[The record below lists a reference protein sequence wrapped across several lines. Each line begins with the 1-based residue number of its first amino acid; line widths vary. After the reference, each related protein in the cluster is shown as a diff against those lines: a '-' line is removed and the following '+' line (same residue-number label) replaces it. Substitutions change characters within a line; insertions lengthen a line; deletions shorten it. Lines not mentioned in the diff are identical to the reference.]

1 MRLVWEDDFD
11 GPSLNSSRWN
21 VLEQAHRGGV
31 YMRANV
37 GLEGGHL
44 VLRTEAQNLTVGGRS
59 YYVTSG
65 AVNTS
70 GLAEQRTG
78 RWEARVKLPLV
89 AASAGYTLH
98 SSLWLFSNVANP
110 RHSGCAQ
117 EIDVLEQYAAG
128 GDPSYALS
136 HAVANLHPF
145 VGNRSS
151 GCRKVPY
158 PQPTASTATGDWT
171 GRWSRFAVD
180 WTDEWI
186 AMSVDGTPYALY
198 ERSAAIPSFTDPLFL
213 ALTACVMQRMP
224 PTPTDRFPLEYLIDW
239 VRVYEWVT

>member
-31 YMRANV
+31 YTRANV

-128 GDPSYALS
+128 PQRLDTTPKTDLEIRVGFGSRVGVGLGLGFGFGFGFAS
-136 HAVANLHPF
+136 FTHRGVAVAAEKRRAEETCP
-145 VGNRSS
+145 GS
-151 GCRKVPY
+151 P
-158 PQPTASTATGDWT
+158 
-171 GRWSRFAVD
+171 
-180 WTDEWI
+180 
-186 AMSVDGTPYALY
+186 
-198 ERSAAIPSFTDPLFL
+198 
-213 ALTACVMQRMP
+213 
-224 PTPTDRFPLEYLIDW
+224 
-239 VRVYEWVT
+239 

>member
-1 MRLVWEDDFD
+1 MW
-11 GPSLNSSRWN
+11 P
-21 VLEQAHRGGV
+21 
-31 YMRANV
+31 
-37 GLEGGHL
+37 
-44 VLRTEAQNLTVGGRS
+44 T
-59 YYVTSG
+59 
-65 AVNTS
+65 
-70 GLAEQRTG
+70 
-78 RWEARVKLPLV
+78 
-89 AASAGYTLH
+89 
-98 SSLWLFSNVANP
+98 

-117 EIDVLEQYAAG
+117 EIDVLEQYAPGATRRTRRRT
-128 GDPSYALS
+128 PSPTRTFA
-136 HAVANLHPF
+136 
-145 VGNRSS
+145 GNRSS

-186 AMSVDGTPYALY
+186 AMSVDSTPYALY
-198 ERSAAIPSFTDPLFL
+198 ERSAATPSFTDPLFL